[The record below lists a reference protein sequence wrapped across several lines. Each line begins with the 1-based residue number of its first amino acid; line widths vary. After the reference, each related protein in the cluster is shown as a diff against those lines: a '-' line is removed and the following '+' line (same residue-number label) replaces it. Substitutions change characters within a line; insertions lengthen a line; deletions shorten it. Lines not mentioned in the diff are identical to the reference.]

1 MSEDSEQ
8 ACLVN
13 GSQPFGSM
21 HFGAIN
27 TNTQNSNNQQQR
39 VSQTSTQRGSQSDV
53 GELMDDGYLI
63 SQFHNDA
70 IKQSGCGKFQLIA
83 IFFVGLGL
91 AGHPIQV
98 YNLFYIVPSA
108 EYEYCIVDAEKN
120 WLGKK

>member
-27 TNTQNSNNQQQR
+27 TNTQSPGNQR
-39 VSQTSTQRGSQSDV
+39 VSQGSTQRGSDV
-53 GELMDDGYLI
+53 GELIDDDYLI

-70 IKQSGCGKFQLIA
+70 IKQSGCGKFQVLA

-98 YNLFYIVPSA
+98 YNLFYIVSSA
-108 EYEYCIVDAEKN
+108 EYEYCIEDAEKN
-120 WLGKK
+120 WLGMSKIP